1 MIPWITITSLGGIN
15 VMAPAAA
22 AITAWLLMGRAWRM
36 AFWWCLLFTLGM
48 MLVIATKIA
57 FIGWGIGI
65 RELDFTGFSGHSMR
79 ATAVAPVL
87 FYLILQNATP
97 TVRAAGVLAG
107 LAFGLLVGVSR
118 LVLHVHSVSEAI
130 SGWILGGVLSLG
142 FIWLAGR
149 GRNFLS
155 NRLLVVLSLIA
166 LLPLPYT
173 QPAPTQRW
181 LTGVALYLSGNDRP
195 FVRTGWKR
203 ATMPVPDVQ
212 EHHHPSI

>member
-107 LAFGLLVGVSR
+107 LAFGLLVGISR
-118 LVLHVHSVSEAI
+118 LVLHVHSVSEAV
-130 SGWILGGVLSLG
+130 SGWILGAILSMG

-149 GRNFLS
+149 SRNFLS

-173 QPAPTQRW
+173 EPAPTQRW

-195 FVRTGWKR
+195 FVRTGWTR
-203 ATMPVPDVQ
+203 ASMPEVQ
-212 EHHHPSI
+212 EHHHPGI